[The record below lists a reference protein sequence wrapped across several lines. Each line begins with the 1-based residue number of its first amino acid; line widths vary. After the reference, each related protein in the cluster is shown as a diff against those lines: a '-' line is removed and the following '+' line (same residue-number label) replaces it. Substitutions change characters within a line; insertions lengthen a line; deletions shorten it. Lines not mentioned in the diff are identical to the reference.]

1 MVAPA
6 PALGSSTARSA
17 PPTVDLILAEQDHL
31 QRVARRLTRCD
42 ADADDLV
49 QDTLLRA
56 YRACARFEPGTSIRA
71 WTTTIL
77 RRVFLTDAIRSKRRG
92 LETDTDAGEPLDR
105 TSGAPPVT
113 TRDHAPTLDELGERL
128 DDPVKRALERVPE
141 VYRVPFYLAVI
152 EDLTCA
158 EIARRLG
165 VPEGTVMSRIHRA
178 RERLKRDLVYDRR
191 AAAAAAPQRPRI
203 ASKLRVVRD
212 SRARS
217 RVAS

>member
-1 MVAPA
+1 MIPSQPA
-6 PALGSSTARSA
+6 
-17 PPTVDLILAEQDHL
+17 TVDLILAEREHL
-31 QRVARRLTRCD
+31 HRVARRLTRCD

-56 YRACARFEPGTSIRA
+56 CRACARFQPGTSIRA

-77 RRVFLTDAIRSKRRG
+77 RRVFLTDAIRAKRRG
-92 LETDTDAGEPLDR
+92 LETDTDAGEPLER
-105 TSGAPPVT
+105 TPGSPPVT
-113 TRDHAPTLDELGERL
+113 YADNAPTLQALGECL
-128 DDPVKRALERVPE
+128 DDSVKRALDRVPE

-158 EIARRLG
+158 EIARRLA

-191 AAAAAAPQRPRI
+191 ASSAAAAQRTPI
-203 ASKLRVVRD
+203 GSKLRVVRG
-212 SRARS
+212 RNART